1 MEEDVKNKGN
11 KRQPAKKATAKAASA
26 RKKQNKSETDAG
38 KAHATKPQQQHHAAQ
53 TIHTTPSRNGTTQ
66 DAMSP
71 AMLKFYANPRF
82 QASPAPDA
90 LPIPTQFMS
99 RSLPK
104 AEPPMFH
111 TPTTNSNSTGDN
123 HTSPLATN
131 PVYPKTDLSPPT
143 SQGTLLAKLFQAD
156 QEQKSGAAKRASPG
170 LTSSQYDGHL
180 TSPTRSQIHLTDQTS
195 PQLHV
200 IRSQPNLAGRHPDP
214 SLPPP
219 PDPQKSPVRDKRT
232 QLPVVDS
239 KHIPPSVFARQQHIL
254 RGPVQAEN
262 INQTTSTTAN
272 PRSNLEHE
280 LRKSLRLV

>member
-1 MEEDVKNKGN
+1 MEEDVKIKGH
-11 KRQPAKKATAKAASA
+11 KKQPAKKTTAKVASA
-26 RKKQNKSETDAG
+26 RKKQNISETDAG
-38 KAHATKPQQQHHAAQ
+38 KAHAIKPQQQQHAR

-66 DAMSP
+66 EAMSP

-90 LPIPTQFMS
+90 LPIPTKFMS

-111 TPTTNSNSTGDN
+111 TPTTNSDPNGNN
-123 HTSPLATN
+123 HISPLVTN
-131 PVYPKTDLSPPT
+131 PVYQRTDLSPPAS

-156 QEQKSGAAKRASPG
+156 QEQKSGAIRASG
-170 LTSSQYDGHL
+170 LTSQYDGHL

-195 PQLHV
+195 PQLHM
-200 IRSQPNLAGRHPDP
+200 IRSQPNLASRHSDP

-219 PDPQKSPVRDKRT
+219 PDPNTSPVRDKRT
-232 QLPVVDS
+232 QLPIVDS
-239 KHIPPSVFARQQHIL
+239 KHIPPSVFARQQHKL
-254 RGPVQAEN
+254 REPVQAEN
-262 INQTTSTTAN
+262 INQTTPTTPN